1 MPRGNLLNLRHGL
14 RSKIIRAPY
23 EAKYAARIRDLAA
36 DAAEDQPQLVE
47 WLAQSLTTVDLG
59 DQFIAKHGRQALP
72 EWIDRFYRRAVDRVP
87 KLCSRLEVPLDEI
100 RPRMKPKPAKPEPVP
115 VPGTPK
121 LVDRQVKAALAAA
134 PKPSPNPAGE
144 PRYMLREAVIDRLGE
159 MDPAERQEETRVA
172 RIYPRAEGPN
182 QIPGEPRY
190 MQHDLAEG

>member
-1 MPRGNLLNLRHGL
+1 
-14 RSKIIRAPY
+14 
-23 EAKYAARIRDLAA
+23 
-36 DAAEDQPQLVE
+36 
-47 WLAQSLTTVDLG
+47 
-59 DQFIAKHGRQALP
+59 
-72 EWIDRFYRRAVDRVP
+72 
-87 KLCSRLEVPLDEI
+87 
-100 RPRMKPKPAKPEPVP
+100 MKPKPAKPEPVP